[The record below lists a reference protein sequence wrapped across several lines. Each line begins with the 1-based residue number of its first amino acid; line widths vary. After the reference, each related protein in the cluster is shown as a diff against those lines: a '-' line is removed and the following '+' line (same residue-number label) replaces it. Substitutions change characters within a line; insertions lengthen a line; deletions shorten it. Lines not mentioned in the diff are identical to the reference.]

1 MITTLVKHIEN
12 STWKATVRSFPAS
25 QQAWDNPKLRYRYT
39 TKILSI
45 EYNLRH
51 PHNPK
56 FRRLLLDGEIDP
68 RRVCTMKPFEIF
80 PELWEPVFERI
91 ASKQLRKQLTHDV
104 ETMPDGA
111 LQCKKCK
118 SRKTTYTQL
127 QTRSADEPITTFALC
142 MMCGR
147 RWKE

>member
-1 MITTLVKHIEN
+1 M
-12 STWKATVRSFPAS
+12 RSFPPS
-25 QQAWDNPKLRYRYT
+25 QRFWSNPKLRYRYT
-39 TKILSI
+39 TKILGI
-45 EYNLRH
+45 EFNLRH
-51 PHNPK
+51 PNNPTLSNK
-56 FRRLLLDGEIDP
+56 VLDGALDP
-68 RRVCTMKPFEIF
+68 RQLCTMAPYEMY

-91 ASKQLRKQLTHDV
+91 AAKQLRKQLTHDL

-127 QTRSADEPITTFALC
+127 QTRSADEPMTTFALC
-142 MMCGR
+142 VACGR